1 MTTCDQC
8 HIVLADHEEVC
19 PLCHHTT
26 VKAEGEKRT
35 INYPNVHLKKQ
46 RQRFLLQIYM
56 AAAVVIFVIGLIVNY
71 YDQTYGFWSMIL
83 GGGLIYGYLSLRISF
98 SSKTGHR
105 GKLISLT
112 IFAILLI
119 VGIDIEQG
127 YTGWSV
133 NYCLPIAIGFLN
145 ITIIV
150 LIFVNH
156 RNWPSYLIFQIG
168 IIATCLVFFVLHLT
182 GALTEPR
189 LSVMVSVAS
198 ILCFVCTL
206 IIGGERARTELK
218 RRFHIRR

>member
-8 HIVLADHEEVC
+8 HVILVDQEEVC

-46 RQRFLLQIYM
+46 RERFLLQIYM
-56 AAAVVIFVIGLIVNY
+56 AVAVVVFVVGLIVNY
-71 YDQTYGFWSMIL
+71 YDRTYGFWSIIL
-83 GGGLIYGYLSLRISF
+83 GGGLVYTYLSLRISF